1 MIKIKNNYFFSI
13 LIFLKMSYFRTKLS
27 DLFESSQLFY
37 NSYILYFNNAISSSK
52 FNKFRL
58 YFLSLI
64 TEVKNF
70 FIKKFKIG
78 IGRIF

>member
-58 YFLSLI
+58 YFLYLI

>member
-1 MIKIKNNYFFSI
+1 MIKIKNIYFFSI

-37 NSYILYFNNAISSSK
+37 NSYILYFNNDISSSK

-58 YFLSLI
+58 YFL